1 MSFFLREF
9 IFTKFLFLV
18 VRESG
23 IVHKLCRDREFTKSP
38 IQVVV
43 VVALLTAGVAE
54 KTKEL
59 VAPWKGKKGGLI
71 PILQDVQHEFGYLPE
86 EALLTISTELKIPKA
101 DIYGVATFYAQFHLK
116 PRGRHIIRVC
126 RGTACHVR
134 GSLKIM
140 DKVKQIL
147 DVEEND
153 TTEDLRF
160 TLEPVACLGACGL
173 APVMMVDDETHG
185 RLTPDKVQSILDKY
199 D

>member
-1 MSFFLREF
+1 
-9 IFTKFLFLV
+9 
-18 VRESG
+18 
-23 IVHKLCRDREFTKSP
+23 
-38 IQVVV
+38 VVV
-43 VVALLTAGVAE
+43 VVALQTAGVAE

-71 PILQDVQHEFGYLPE
+71 PILQSVQHEFGYLPE
-86 EALLTISTELKIPKA
+86 ESLLTISTELKIPKA

-185 RLTPDKVQSILDKY
+185 RLTPDKVQPILDKY
-199 D
+199 E